1 MSWGGWSIEPPVAYV
16 AIAGLLYW
24 LGGRSRTVRA
34 RHEPWRTAS
43 FVAGL
48 VTIVLALDSPIDGY
62 ADQLFWVHMV
72 QHIILLTVA
81 PPLILLGRPWPRMWL
96 AFPLRTRT
104 TVGRAIARGRWAA
117 PLRTLARPLPAFVLF
132 NATIIFW
139 HIPFAYN
146 ATLENSAIHQLEHA
160 MFFFTGLLF
169 WARVIDPGPLRPQ
182 LIWPMRVAYVV
193 GAMVVGWV
201 LAIALVLAPHPLYP
215 VVRRAHAPARRD
227 LRADRPA
234 ARGRGHV
241 GARLDFLHDRNDARL
256 LPLARARVRTVQ
268 AARRPDDLRGETAH
282 VIDPDRQ
289 FPRRFARVA
298 AVSGAAADRARGLVR
313 GLGRRRFAGDP
324 GDPSETDAR

>member
-1 MSWGGWSIEPPVAYV
+1 VSWGGWSIEPPVAYV

-62 ADQLFWVHMV
+62 ADQLFWMHMV

-96 AFPLRTRT
+96 ALTLRTRT
-104 TVGRAIARGRWAA
+104 KVGRSLARSRWAA
-117 PLRTLARPLPAFVLF
+117 PVRALARPLPAFILF
-132 NATIIFW
+132 NATIVIW

-182 LIWPMRVAYVV
+182 LVWPMRVAYVV

-201 LAIALVLAPHPLYP
+201 LAIALVLAPHPLIPWYAQLTHRP
-215 VVRRAHAPARRD
+215 GGISALTDQQLAGGMMWVPGSISYTIAMM
-227 LRADRPA
+227 LGFDRWLEP
-234 ARGRGHV
+234 
-241 GARLDFLHDRNDARL
+241 
-256 LPLARARVRTVQ
+256 
-268 AARRPDDLRGETAH
+268 E
-282 VIDPDRQ
+282 
-289 FPRRFARVA
+289 
-298 AVSGAAADRARGLVR
+298 SGPSKRAAAL
-313 GLGRRRFAGDP
+313 
-324 GDPSETDAR
+324 TT